1 MPSHSLNRSS
11 NEKLNLKIN
20 NKQNRPNNSWTKYIC
35 HQRPERCFELNGKP
49 MPICSRCLG
58 VYSGLIIGFLLPV
71 FIPRILFM
79 DPNILLFLMLL
90 FLAPMAID
98 GLTQL
103 LGLRQ
108 SNNILRFCTGLVAGL
123 LLGIVFSWLL
133 LNILF
138 L

>member
-1 MPSHSLNRSS
+1 
-11 NEKLNLKIN
+11 
-20 NKQNRPNNSWTKYIC
+20 
-35 HQRPERCFELNGKP
+35 

-71 FIPRILFM
+71 FIPDILFM

>member
-1 MPSHSLNRSS
+1 
-11 NEKLNLKIN
+11 
-20 NKQNRPNNSWTKYIC
+20 
-35 HQRPERCFELNGKP
+35 
-49 MPICSRCLG
+49 
-58 VYSGLIIGFLLPV
+58 
-71 FIPRILFM
+71 M

-108 SNNILRFCTGLVAGL
+108 SNNILRFYTGLIAGL
-123 LLGIVFSWLL
+123 LLGVVFSWLL

>member
-1 MPSHSLNRSS
+1 
-11 NEKLNLKIN
+11 
-20 NKQNRPNNSWTKYIC
+20 
-35 HQRPERCFELNGKP
+35 
-49 MPICSRCLG
+49 
-58 VYSGLIIGFLLPV
+58 
-71 FIPRILFM
+71 
-79 DPNILLFLMLL
+79 MLL

-108 SNNILRFCTGLVAGL
+108 SNNILRFSTGLIAGL
-123 LLGIVFSWLL
+123 LLGVVFSWLL